1 MGAGA
6 LGPICTFSIENWAVQ
21 GEIVNRSVTFGA
33 PQSSYPAKTFVS
45 PRCSTDVFA
54 GYKAALLLL
63 AGYTDE
69 GTVVPKRL
77 DFQTF

>member
-1 MGAGA
+1 MGQFKEK
-6 LGPICTFSIENWAVQ
+6 LSTD
-21 GEIVNRSVTFGA
+21 VTFCA
-33 PQSSYPAKTFVS
+33 PQSSYPAKTSFS
-45 PRCSTDVFA
+45 PRSSTDVFA